1 MAGRQVTELENAFVC
16 PNQALPGAVL
26 FEHIDVLTP
35 RADGSA
41 AVMKDVFVAVCGG
54 RIAAV
59 TPEAET
65 AKAQLP
71 PGYLSYS
78 GKTRLML
85 PGFANAHAHLAMTL
99 MRNTADD
106 LPLHEWLFNNI
117 FPREAR
123 LRAEDI
129 VCGSALA
136 MAELIRGGTPCMADM
151 YFMPPL
157 VADLAA
163 EAGVRLNI
171 CCEGV
176 SRSADGRT
184 ELLADSA
191 AAFVS
196 RYHRAAGGRLR
207 VSMLVHSV
215 YLYPEPAYREL
226 AALAE
231 ALDIGVQ
238 VHISETRREVE
249 NCLTQCGVRPPQK
262 LFEAGILDRPTVAA
276 HCVWLDDADRE
287 LLTRQH
293 VVCAHNPISNLKLG
307 SGIADVPAM
316 QRAGMSVALGTDGA
330 ASNNRLDLYGEMRT
344 AALLAKGRQTDPTLL
359 SAAEV
364 FAMATLNGYRALGYE
379 HCGIIEPGAEADLQI
394 LRMDD
399 AGLCPDADPVSAVVY
414 SAGRENV
421 ESVLCAGRFLL
432 YKGELTVLDEERI
445 RRAAA
450 KSAVYLA

>member
-1 MAGRQVTELENAFVC
+1 MTELENAFVC

-26 FEHIDVLTP
+26 FEEIDVLTP
-35 RADGSA
+35 RRDGSA
-41 AVMKDVFVAVCGG
+41 EHLSDVFVAVRDG

-59 TPEAET
+59 TPDAAA
-65 AKAQLP
+65 AKALLP

-78 GKTRLML
+78 GKDRLMI
-85 PGFANAHAHLAMTL
+85 PSFANAHAHLAMTL

-106 LPLHEWLFNNI
+106 LPLHQWLFENI

-123 LRAEDI
+123 LRASDI

-136 MAELIRGGTPCMADM
+136 MAELIRGGTACMADM

-163 EAGVRLNI
+163 EAGVRLNL
-171 CCEGV
+171 CCDGV
-176 SRSADGRT
+176 SRTAGGYT

-191 AAFVS
+191 ADFVS
-196 RYHRAAGGRLR
+196 RYHGAAGGRLR

-215 YLYPEPAYREL
+215 YLYPESAYREL

-238 VHISETRREVE
+238 VHISETRREVTD
-249 NCLTQCGVRPPQK
+249 CLAQYGVRPPQK
-262 LFEAGILDRPTVAA
+262 LFETGILDRPTVAA
-276 HCVWLDDADRE
+276 HGVWLDDADRE
-287 LLTRQH
+287 LLARQR
-293 VVCAHNPISNLKLG
+293 VACVHNPISNLKLG

-316 QRAGMSVALGTDGA
+316 QRAGILVALGTDGA

-344 AALLAKGRQTDPTLL
+344 AALIAKGCQTDPTLL
-359 SAAEV
+359 SAADV

-379 HCGIIEPGAEADLQI
+379 HGGVIETGADADLQI
-394 LRMDD
+394 LRLDD
-399 AGLCPDADPVSAVVY
+399 MGLCPHADPVSAVVY

-432 YKGELTVLDEERI
+432 YKDALTVLDEEQI
-445 RRAAA
+445 RWAAA
-450 KSAVYLA
+450 RSAVHLA